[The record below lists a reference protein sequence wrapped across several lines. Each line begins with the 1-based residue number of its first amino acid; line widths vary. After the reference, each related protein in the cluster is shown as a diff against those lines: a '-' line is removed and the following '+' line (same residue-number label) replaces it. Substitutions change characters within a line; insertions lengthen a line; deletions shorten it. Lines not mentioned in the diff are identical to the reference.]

1 MACKTYRAGF
11 SGMVVFLNVLMIAGL
26 LSQTACVS
34 RYRKHRTV
42 EEEKVFTEI
51 IENYSREAHLADA
64 TIAPGIPAVVD
75 VAVDERLQPDAQG
88 MLSTNRIN
96 ASVQGLPISLDEMM
110 RSAIMHSSQ
119 IKVFSDLPLI
129 RETSI
134 QEASGIFDFRFFT
147 DVRHYDRDDP
157 VGSTLIT
164 GNEDEDRFLE
174 SDTRASVGVR
184 KKITPGTEVY
194 LTQEI
199 NRTRNNS
206 EYLQPNP
213 QAGAR
218 LVLGVVQPLLQGAG
232 IKYNTSV
239 MKVAVLDSEIAR
251 HEFLRQAESHL
262 LEVARAYW
270 GLNVARGVYHAKLQ
284 AHEDAATILA
294 ALESRGNL
302 DAIHQQIL
310 RARAVTAE
318 RRADLVRAESA
329 LRNGADRLVALVND
343 PALRFATETELIPI
357 DVPLTAM
364 TPIAL
369 AEAGQAALSNRAEVR
384 QSYLQYAAAVVRRKM
399 SRHERLPTLNAFAE
413 AYVAGLAY
421 DLVDDA
427 WDNQFDGGSDDEDGV
442 SYMVGVRLEFPW
454 GNNAA
459 KAQNE
464 RRRLEARQVFRQLET
479 TMETVL
485 LDVRFSVREVETA
498 WRDLAARHKG
508 MQAARED
515 LENLKSRREALFLG
529 GDVNAVGYL
538 NNLLDA
544 QERQMVSEERFL
556 FALATYNVAVLTSQR
571 AQGTLL
577 AYEDLE
583 TARIKREYDDDRGWI
598 EKRKLPEY
606 ILRSVELPE

>member
-11 SGMVVFLNVLMIAGL
+11 SGMFVFLNVLMIGGL
-26 LSQTACVS
+26 LLQTACVS
-34 RYRKHRTV
+34 RYKKYRPAEDERKFSEIV
-42 EEEKVFTEI
+42 ET
-51 IENYSREAHLADA
+51 YSRRVNLVDPVVE
-64 TIAPGIPAVVD
+64 PGAKAVID
-75 VAVDERLQPDAQG
+75 VAVDEQLQPAAQI
-88 MLSTNRIN
+88 MFSTNRIN
-96 ASVQGLPISLDEMM
+96 ASMQAHPISLDALML
-110 RSAIMHSSQ
+110 SAIAHSSQ

-134 QEASGIFDFRFFT
+134 QEASGVFDPRIFADGRY
-147 DVRHYDRDDP
+147 YDRDDP

-164 GNEDEDRFLE
+164 GGDDRFLE
-174 SDTRASVGVR
+174 YDTRVAVGVR
-184 KKITPGTEVY
+184 KKLTPGTEVY

-218 LVLGVVQPLLQGAG
+218 IVLGFVQPLLQGAG

-251 HEFLRQAESHL
+251 HEFVRQAEAHL
-262 LEVARAYW
+262 LEVARSYW
-270 GLNVARGVYHAKLQ
+270 GLNVARGVYQAKQ
-284 AHEDAATILA
+284 TAYDEAATVLG

-302 DAIHQQIL
+302 DAVRQQIM

-318 RRADLVRAESA
+318 RRAALVRAESA

-343 PALRFATETELIPI
+343 PALRFETETELIPI
-357 DVPLTAM
+357 DVPLTAK
-364 TPIAL
+364 TPIDL
-369 AEAGQAALSNRAEVR
+369 AEAGRTALANRAEVR
-384 QSYLQYAAAVVRRKM
+384 QSYLHYAAAVVRREM
-399 SRHERLPTLNAFAE
+399 SRKERLPSLNVFVE
-413 AYVAGLAY
+413 AYMAGLAA
-421 DLVDDA
+421 DVVEDA
-427 WDNQFDGGSDDEDGV
+427 WDDQFDSSNANDDGV
-442 SYMVGVRLEFPW
+442 SYMVGVRLEVPW

-464 RRRLEARQVFRQLET
+464 RRRLEARQVSRQLET
-479 TMETVL
+479 TMETVM
-485 LDVRFSVREVETA
+485 LDVKFSVREVDTA
-498 WRDLAARHKG
+498 WRDLAAKHKG

-515 LENLKSRREALFLG
+515 LENLKSRREAMFLG

-544 QERQMVSEERFL
+544 QDRQMVAEERFL
-556 FALATYNVAVLTSQR
+556 YALATYNVAVLTSQR

-577 AYEDLE
+577 VYEELE
-583 TARIKREYDDDRGWI
+583 TAKIKREYDDDRGWI
-598 EKRKLPEY
+598 ESRKLPEY
-606 ILRSVELPE
+606 ILRPATIEE